1 MAAMGLNAVYK
12 VLYHSL
18 TNFITKKVIIHEDM
32 PHGFSFQ
39 KLNSNKNSGF
49 ILRLKDSQ
57 DCRLEK
63 STPINNDWKNPV
75 PTSPEINK

>member
-1 MAAMGLNAVYK
+1 MTAVGLNAVYK
-12 VLYHSL
+12 VLYHSF

-39 KLNSNKNSGF
+39 KLRNKNSRF

-57 DCRLEK
+57 DCRLEEG
-63 STPINNDWKNPV
+63 TAVNDDWKNPV